1 MKKIFKS
8 IFAVFMIAVLSMT
21 LISCGG
27 KKEQKKTDKN
37 VKTSTAE
44 VKDEVSDKTEDKA
57 ENKKEEAEVPLAETD
72 EQSARTAFSDYVSA
86 AKKLDFKTMNKYIP
100 GENTLPILESY
111 RKAYSKYNIS
121 ESRIEELCKA
131 RLATF
136 SVSPISSIKSG
147 ENVIVTAKIMTVNME
162 LLQNKWLETL
172 CNKYPEYASLS
183 EEEMT
188 AENVDVLI
196 QVMIDVLKKA
206 EPTEESKKD
215 FVLTPKNG
223 SWIIG
228 ATSEEIFP
236 SN

>member
-1 MKKIFKS
+1 
-8 IFAVFMIAVLSMT
+8 
-21 LISCGG
+21 
-27 KKEQKKTDKN
+27 
-37 VKTSTAE
+37 
-44 VKDEVSDKTEDKA
+44 
-57 ENKKEEAEVPLAETD
+57 
-72 EQSARTAFSDYVSA
+72 
-86 AKKLDFKTMNKYIP
+86 MNKYIP

-111 RKAYSKYNIS
+111 RKAYSKYDIS